1 MNNLKIFYED
11 NHIIVVEKKANILSQ
26 ADSTKDIDM
35 LTIIKK
41 YIKEKYNKP
50 GNVYLGLVHRL
61 DRPVGGIMV
70 FAKTSKAASRLSEKV
85 RNHTLKKTYLAVVH
99 GILEKSDGVFSD
111 YLKKIGNGNT
121 IVTTKNDGKYSELH
135 YKVLSYNKKDKQTL
149 VEINLITGR
158 HHQIR
163 VQFASRGYP
172 LCGDQRYGK
181 EDKTQIAL
189 YAYKLEFIHPVT
201 KENMIFEN
209 RKINNLYLS
218 KFTL

>member
-26 ADSTKDIDM
+26 ADNTKDIDM

-70 FAKTSKAASRLSEKV
+70 FAKTSKAASRLSEEV

-111 YLKKIGNGNT
+111 YLKKLGNGNT
-121 IVTTKNDGKYSELH
+121 IVTTKDDGKYSELH

-163 VQFASRGYP
+163 VQFSSRGYP
-172 LCGDQRYGK
+172 LCGDQRYGR